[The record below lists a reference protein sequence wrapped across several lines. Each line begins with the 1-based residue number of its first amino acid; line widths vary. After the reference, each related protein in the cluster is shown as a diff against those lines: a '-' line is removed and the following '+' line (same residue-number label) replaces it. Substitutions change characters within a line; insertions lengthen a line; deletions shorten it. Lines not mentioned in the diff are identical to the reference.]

1 MQVRVRLI
9 AGQFAI
15 DLLHK
20 RQKQLARNAKP
31 GEETDGPELSANT
44 IIRDAAQVILQAHK
58 PVRVNDNGK
67 ALGIVS
73 SEDVLRLISG
83 GA

>member
-1 MQVRVRLI
+1 
-9 AGQFAI
+9 
-15 DLLHK
+15 
-20 RQKQLARNAKP
+20 
-31 GEETDGPELSANT
+31 
-44 IIRDAAQVILQAHK
+44 
-58 PVRVNDNGK
+58 VRVNDNGK